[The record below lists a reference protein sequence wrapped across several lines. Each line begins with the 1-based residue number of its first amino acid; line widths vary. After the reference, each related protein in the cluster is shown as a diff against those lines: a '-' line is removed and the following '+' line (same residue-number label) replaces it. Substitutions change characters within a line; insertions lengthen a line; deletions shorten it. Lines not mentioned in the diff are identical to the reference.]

1 MNEVVV
7 SGLDDVTFE
16 RLRRRAVGHGWPVEE
31 EVKYLLTRGL
41 DALEYA
47 EQAFRVMNEATCRRP
62 QPHFDVAAHRARIEQ
77 MLQEASNRDANALE
91 ELDQDIEAMRRL
103 VERKQ

>member
-1 MNEVVV
+1 MV

-47 EQAFRVMNEATCRRP
+47 ERVFRDMAEAADPRNSP
-62 QPHFDVAAHRARIEQ
+62 QIDAPAHRAKIEQ
-77 MLQEASNRDANALE
+77 MLRESSARNAKALE